1 MTAPILEH
9 QWTDKSPDIIYNKQT
24 VWLLN
29 QLHGIAQ
36 QKTSSPFS
44 HCNSTV
50 DSILNPSFPQEQK
63 KALNLSPVRSH
74 SNHLNF
80 YDKTINQAWEDFNN
94 QLRLLRYIQQV
105 NYFSRIQS
113 QSAHFPGQSNSKHLT
128 EPISPTKK
136 RKFDFRNLVQSCL
149 ESELISEHD
158 SSLEQ
163 TELIENCRKTSEE
176 KDEREIVGDYEFHSY
191 LPGVVAGNFQPFLL
205 NKYSKKTSKTRGPGR
220 ARKEYIC
227 RFCYR
232 HFTKSYNL
240 LIHERT
246 HTDERPF
253 PCDICG
259 KAFRRQD
266 HLRDHKYIH
275 CKEKPYKCDVCGKGF
290 CQPRSFSSH
299 KLLHK
304 SHQN

>member
-1 MTAPILEH
+1 MTTPILEY
-9 QWTDKSPDIIYNKQT
+9 QWADKGLEISHNKQT
-24 VWLLN
+24 AWLLN
-29 QLHGIAQ
+29 QLHGIVQ
-36 QKTSSPFS
+36 QKAYFTFPNCNNSSENNQNATFP
-44 HCNSTV
+44 
-50 DSILNPSFPQEQK
+50 SITEQK
-63 KALNLSPVRSH
+63 KALNLVSVKGY
-74 SNHLNF
+74 SNNLNQ
-80 YDKTINQAWEDFNN
+80 IWEDFSN
-94 QLRLLRYIQQV
+94 QLRLFRYMQQI
-105 NYFSRIQS
+105 NYLSRIQY
-113 QSAHFPGQSNSKHLT
+113 QSNHYQIPFSSKN
-128 EPISPTKK
+128 ISPLHSPSKK

-149 ESELISEHD
+149 E
-158 SSLEQ
+158 
-163 TELIENCRKTSEE
+163 TELASDNESHLEHSATVEDCRKML
-176 KDEREIVGDYEFHSY
+176 KDKEDKQVNRENEFHPY
-191 LPGVVAGNFQPFLL
+191 LQSSFQPFIL
-205 NKYSKKTSKTRGPGR
+205 NKYSKKLSKTRGPGR

-227 RFCYR
+227 RFCHR

-275 CKEKPYKCDVCGKGF
+275 CKDKPYKCDICGKGF

-304 SHQN
+304 SHPN